1 MERFRLD
8 GRRALVTGGS
18 RGIGLAIAK
27 GYAEAGAEVVIVA
40 RRADELE
47 AAAEDL
53 RLSDRTIGIEVFDL
67 AEFKAIPDWYQQVL
81 ERHGPVDILVNDAA
95 ISLRGPSY
103 ELPIEDFDAVQQMN
117 LTGVFA
123 LSQSFARARL
133 TAGGSGRIVNIA
145 SIASMVAVRT
155 PGVAYV
161 ASKGGI
167 VMLTR
172 QMAAELAPQGILVNA
187 IAPGYMRT
195 EMTTAFRADSAFEAW
210 REQRVP
216 LRRWGEPDEIVGA
229 AILLASPA
237 GSFITGSVLTVDGGL
252 TAVI

>member
-1 MERFRLD
+1 MDRFRLD
-8 GRRALVTGGS
+8 GQRALVTGGS

-27 GYAEAGAEVVIVA
+27 GYAEAGADVVIVA
-40 RRADELE
+40 RKVDELE
-47 AAAEDL
+47 AAAETL
-53 RLSDRTIGIEVFDL
+53 RSTGRAIGIEPFDL
-67 AEFKAIPDWYQQVL
+67 AGSEAIPDWYPQVL
-81 ERHGPVDILVNDAA
+81 ERHGPIDILVNGAA
-95 ISLRGPSY
+95 ISRRGPSS
-103 ELPIEDFDAVQQMN
+103 ELAIGDFDTVQRVN

-123 LSQSFARARL
+123 LSQAFVRARL
-133 TAGGSGRIVNIA
+133 AIGRPGRIVNIA

-155 PGVAYV
+155 PSVAYV
-161 ASKGGI
+161 AAKGGM
-167 VMLTR
+167 VMLTK

-195 EMTTAFRADSAFEAW
+195 EMTAGFRTDAAFEAW
-210 REQRVP
+210 REERVP